1 MDTLYWY
8 YVQSKKNNDVVGK
21 IVKLFRNNG
30 NKQKSRISIVQQLL
44 QQVSVRNYSES
55 FFLEFLA
62 ILFSYFPPQ
71 DIITLVEYDDLMKFE
86 DAEYQRALL
95 TTPTP
100 TSTESGIELKNSSTF
115 ANPSD
120 DIQVFVYKL
129 SS

>member
-62 ILFSYFPPQ
+62 ILFSYFLPQ